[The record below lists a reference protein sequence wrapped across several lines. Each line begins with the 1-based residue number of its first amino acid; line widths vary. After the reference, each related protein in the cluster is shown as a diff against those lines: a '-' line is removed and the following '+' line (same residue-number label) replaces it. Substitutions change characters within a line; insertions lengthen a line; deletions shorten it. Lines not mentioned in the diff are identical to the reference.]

1 MNLIEALQAKELGEV
16 IQIEH
21 LSGSWDEC
29 SWDARIYWYFDK
41 QFRIKPKQININ
53 GNLINAPI
61 KDKLKSGDD
70 YWFVNILTY
79 AKVYESVWEND
90 SIDNSR
96 LDRGL
101 IHLTKE
107 DALAHANALLSFTE
121 NKSD

>member
-16 IQIEH
+16 VEVKR
-21 LSGSWDEC
+21 LGNSWAVC
-29 SWDARIYWYFDK
+29 SWGWTIDWYFDK

-61 KDKLKSGDD
+61 KDKLKRGDD
-70 YWFVNILTY
+70 YWLVNLLTA
-79 AKVYESVWEND
+79 AKVSDCIWEND
-90 SIDNSR
+90 FIDNFR

-101 IHLTKE
+101 IHLTQE
-107 DALAHANALLSFTE
+107 DALAHAKALLSFTE